1 MPQFLFLMP
10 IYGMLNKKIN
20 QTKFRWLSIR
30 TFLSML
36 LIFTATCEVVLALCR
51 IYSSGLNF
59 TTFGILFY
67 FSYTLLEV
75 IFLFLLARE
84 WNYFIKYWSKK
95 EMVFLREPYIIK
107 GYRLKT
113 KIRVTVFI
121 LLFLAMSGC

>member
-1 MPQFLFLMP
+1 MP
-10 IYGMLNKKIN
+10 IYGMLNKKID
-20 QTKFRWLSIR
+20 KIHFKWLSLR
-30 TFLSML
+30 TILSIL
-36 LIFTATCEVVLALCR
+36 FIITSAFEVVLAICR
-51 IYSSGLNF
+51 IVSSGFSF

-67 FSYTLLEV
+67 FSYTLLET

>member
-1 MPQFLFLMP
+1 MP
-10 IYGMLNKKIN
+10 IYGMLNKKID
-20 QTKFRWLSIR
+20 QIKFRWLSIR
-30 TFLSML
+30 TFLSL
-36 LIFTATCEVVLALCR
+36 LFIFTAAVEVVLAMCR
-51 IYSSGLNF
+51 ISSSGLNF
-59 TTFGILFY
+59 NTFGILFY
-67 FSYTLLEV
+67 FFYTLLET

-121 LLFLAMSGC
+121 LLFLALSGC

>member
-1 MPQFLFLMP
+1 MP
-10 IYGMLNKKIN
+10 IYGVLNKNID
-20 QTKFRWLSIR
+20 QTKFKCLSFR
-30 TFLSML
+30 TFFSL
-36 LIFTATCEVVLALCR
+36 LFIITAIGEVILGICR
-51 IYSSGLNF
+51 IFNTGLSF

-67 FSYTLLEV
+67 FLYTALEA
-75 IFLFLLARE
+75 IFLFLLARK

>member
-1 MPQFLFLMP
+1 MP
-10 IYGMLNKKIN
+10 IYGMLNKKIEK
-20 QTKFRWLSIR
+20 TKFRWLSLR
-30 TFLSML
+30 TALAICF
-36 LIFTATCEVVLALCR
+36 IVTAAIEVVLAICR
-51 IYSSGLNF
+51 IFGAGLNF

-67 FSYTLLEV
+67 FSYTLLEA

-84 WNYFIKYWSKK
+84 WNYFIKYWSKQ

-113 KIRVTVFI
+113 KIRFTVFI

>member
-1 MPQFLFLMP
+1 MP
-10 IYGMLNKKIN
+10 IYGMLNKKID
-20 QTKFRWLSIR
+20 QTKFKCLSLR
-30 TFLSML
+30 TFLSIL
-36 LIFTATCEVVLALCR
+36 FIITAIAEVILGICR
-51 IYSSGLNF
+51 IFNTGLSFN
-59 TTFGILFY
+59 TFGILFY
-67 FSYTLLEV
+67 FLYTALEA
-75 IFLFLLARE
+75 IFLFLLARK

>member
-1 MPQFLFLMP
+1 MPQFLLIMP
-10 IYGMLNKKIN
+10 IYGMLNKKID

-30 TFLSML
+30 TFLSL
-36 LIFTATCEVVLALCR
+36 LFIFTAFFEVVLGICR
-51 IYSSGLNF
+51 IYSTGLSF
-59 TTFGILFY
+59 TTFGIFFY
-67 FSYTLLEV
+67 FSYTLLET

-113 KIRVTVFI
+113 KIRVTAFI